1 MTTAEHAPSPTPTRS
16 SPALVATM
24 TGHALR
30 SFIRTPMSAFFTLIF
45 PLAFL
50 VVVSAIVGN
59 EMTEAGVPVAQFLV
73 APFAVF
79 GAAEAA
85 FVVLATDTAVLR
97 ESGVL
102 MRLRGTPVP
111 AWTVL
116 AGRIGAALVVA
127 GAAVVLLTSVGAGVY
142 GVEIVWRKVPA
153 LLLTLALGIA
163 CFAALGLALVS
174 LTRTSLAVQTLSQG
188 LLIPLAFISDVFIVG
203 ADLPVWL
210 ARIGS
215 ALPLKHFARAMAET
229 FDPHGG
235 YGFSPGGLAVIAAWG
250 VAGALI
256 AGRRFGWAPR
266 GAASRAVARPAPPGR
281 TPTRA
286 QTLAPLTARRA
297 PGSILRGQIRY
308 ALTVQRRDALSVFF
322 AVVFPVLLLVLFP
335 AVFPDA
341 LIHGL
346 KPAEYLLPGLA
357 AYAIAVAGYVNMPE
371 AVAQAR
377 GRGVLKRLRGTPLPW
392 SSYLAGRMCS
402 VLVVSALSTVLLV
415 TVSVLFLRVRV
426 DPVRLPA
433 LAIGVVLGV
442 LCFTALGLAVL
453 ALLRSATSLI
463 AVTLGTLL
471 PLSFISDVF
480 PVGDAPLPDWLSAI
494 ADLFPLRHLAQALLA
509 ATGPAGHGAG
519 LAYGHLAI
527 VAAWAV
533 GGLVAVRLVPLHRA

>member
-1 MTTAEHAPSPTPTRS
+1 MTTAEHASAPS
-16 SPALVATM
+16 LVAAM

-45 PLAFL
+45 PLTFL

-79 GAAEAA
+79 GVAEAA

-127 GAAVVLLTSVGAGVY
+127 GSAVVLLTGVGAGMY
-142 GVEIVWRKVPA
+142 GVEIIWRKVPA
-153 LLLTLALGIA
+153 LLLTLVLGIA

-174 LTRTSLAVQTLSQG
+174 VTRTSLAAQTLSQG
-188 LLIPLAFISDVFIVG
+188 LLIPLAFISDVFIIG

-215 ALPLKHFARAMAET
+215 ALPLKHFARAAAEA

-250 VAGALI
+250 VLGAVVAGW
-256 AGRRFGWAPR
+256 RFGWAPR
-266 GAASRAVARPAPPGR
+266 GAASRAVARPAPPAR
-281 TPTRA
+281 TPARDRA
-286 QTLAPLTARRA
+286 LVPLTARRA
-297 PGSILRGQIRY
+297 PGAMLRGQIRY
-308 ALTVQRRDALSVFF
+308 ALTTQWRDPLSVFF
-322 AVVFPVLLLVLFP
+322 AVVFPVLLLALFP
-335 AVFPDA
+335 AVFPDGR
-341 LIHGL
+341 IHGL
-346 KPAEYLLPGLA
+346 TQAQFLLPGLA

-371 AVAQAR
+371 AVVQAR
-377 GRGVLKRLRGTPLPW
+377 GRGVLKRLRGTPLPLP
-392 SSYLAGRMCS
+392 SYLAGRVCS
-402 VLVVSALSTVLLV
+402 VLVVSALSTLLLV
-415 TVSVLFLRVRV
+415 TVAVLFLRVRI

-433 LAIGVVLGV
+433 LVFGVLLGV
-442 LCFTALGLAVL
+442 LCFTALGLAVV

-480 PVGDAPLPDWLSAI
+480 VVGDAPSPGWLSAI
-494 ADLFPLRHLAQALLA
+494 ADVFPLKHLAQALLA

-533 GGLVAVRLVPLHRA
+533 AGLVVVRLVPLQRA

>member
-1 MTTAEHAPSPTPTRS
+1 MTTTAEHASVPS
-16 SPALVATM
+16 LVAAM

-30 SFIRTPMSAFFTLIF
+30 SFVRTPMSAFFTLIF
-45 PLAFL
+45 PLTFL

-79 GAAEAA
+79 GVAEAT

-127 GAAVVLLTSVGAGVY
+127 GFAVVLLTGVGAGMY
-142 GVEIVWRKVPA
+142 GVEIIWRKVPA
-153 LLLTLALGIA
+153 LLLTLVLGIA

-174 LTRTSLAVQTLSQG
+174 VTRTSLAVQTLSQG

-215 ALPLKHFARAMAET
+215 ALPLKHFARAAAGA
-229 FDPHGG
+229 FDPQGG
-235 YGFSPGGLAVIAAWG
+235 YGFSPGGLAVIAAWA
-250 VAGALI
+250 VLGAVV

-266 GAASRAVARPAPPGR
+266 GTAARAVARPALPAR
-281 TPTRA
+281 TPARDHA
-286 QTLAPLTARRA
+286 LAPLTARRA
-297 PGSILRGQIRY
+297 PGAMLRGQIRY
-308 ALTVQRRDALSVFF
+308 ALTAQWRDPLSVFF
-322 AVVFPVLLLVLFP
+322 AVAFPVLLLALFP
-335 AVFPDA
+335 AVFPDGR
-341 LIHGL
+341 IHGL
-346 KPAEYLLPGLA
+346 TQAQFLLPGLT

-371 AVAQAR
+371 AVVQAR

-392 SSYLAGRMCS
+392 SSYLAGRVCS

-415 TVSVLFLRVRV
+415 TVAVLFLRVRI

-433 LAIGVVLGV
+433 LVFGVLLGV
-442 LCFTALGLAVL
+442 LCFTALGLAIVT
-453 ALLRSATSLI
+453 LLRSATSLI

-480 PVGDAPLPDWLSAI
+480 VVGDAPLPGWLSAI
-494 ADLFPLRHLAQALLA
+494 ADVFPLKHLAQALLA

-519 LAYGHLAI
+519 LADGHLAI

-533 GGLVAVRLVPLHRA
+533 AGLVVVRLVPLQRA